1 MDKRSPEA
9 GLNPGP
15 ELLTPAE
22 AADLARC
29 SAKTI
34 YRLVSAGELGA
45 VRIGR
50 LVRIPRIDLLDY
62 LDRNHS
68 PARW

>member
-1 MDKRSPEA
+1 MDDRSPEA

-15 ELLTPAE
+15 DPLTPAE
-22 AADLARC
+22 AADPARC

-34 YRLVSAGELGA
+34 YSLVSAGELGA
-45 VRIGR
+45 IRIGK
-50 LVRIPRIDLLDY
+50 LVRIPRIDLLDF

-68 PARW
+68 QARG